1 MQDNKKIIT
10 VKCLYCF
17 YVNAIWAVRLQC
29 VHILHWIIKLP
40 ACLFNLFTSLLIYS
54 LKTGPFLFKARG
66 HKRQPNL
73 ALVFFVFIWC
83 CSIFCCG
90 CTFAFVVF
98 HSVFSTKPTHW
109 LVETSLKWPS
119 LTQWINQ
126 SFMSTVIDA
135 SPRESNKSW
144 SQIFNKIQHHINH
157 RKDNLVS
164 RIGLTDVNNHRH

>member
-73 ALVFFVFIWC
+73 ALVFLCSFGVVVYFVADARLLLLCFIQ
-83 CSIFCCG
+83 F
-90 CTFAFVVF
+90 
-98 HSVFSTKPTHW
+98 
-109 LVETSLKWPS
+109 LVL
-119 LTQWINQ
+119 
-126 SFMSTVIDA
+126 
-135 SPRESNKSW
+135 
-144 SQIFNKIQHHINH
+144 SQHTGWWK
-157 RKDNLVS
+157 RL
-164 RIGLTDVNNHRH
+164 